1 MLIFKLFPSFP
12 HPVDRLICCIH
23 PHAGFYVNIG
33 FHFLEDKYLEIR
45 LWGHVTS
52 VYINVE
58 EAAELLSKVAASVCI
73 FISCVWI
80 PVVSHHHQHIVF
92 FYRLLPFRF
101 VFNLSFWLLR
111 GNCIRQEWK
120 TKKKKTTQGYRTRW
134 GKSWQWWMK
143 MVTTEI
149 VRNINFRI

>member
-80 PVVSHHHQHIVF
+80 PVVSHHHQHMVF

-120 TKKKKTTQGYRTRW
+120 TKKKKKPHRVIAGDEVKADSGEWRW
-134 GKSWQWWMK
+134 SRQ
-143 MVTTEI
+143 
-149 VRNINFRI
+149 R

>member
-12 HPVDRLICCIH
+12 HPVDRLICWIH

-80 PVVSHHHQHIVF
+80 PVVSHHHQHMVF

-120 TKKKKTTQGYRTRW
+120 TKKKKHTQGYRRRW